1 MGIPLRMLLDK
12 REPFFPYSLAAFF
25 WKLPLCT
32 LLYYKECEQIWQAVG
47 EATWVELVAYKDAL
61 AQYNAQRDAQLRQQ
75 SSWNILSSD
84 MWIAWREQ
92 WATRSRAGSDRNKI
106 IQDTGIGEWR
116 IELVPLLK
124 RTRIAPLTFKRVICY
139 SILSSSALDPRSIY
153 QGIQLSPPRARP
165 AASPIR
171 RPQRAL
177 AERDRRALMFG
188 SKPSAASA
196 PTRSGF
202 FPELRVPKT
211 GAFTQ
216 DELRHLRKRGIRL
229 EGIEDFELEFEN
241 TVDARAMIIPDDSEI
256 VGVPALLPPSSG
268 GSGHP
273 RPCHRAPA
281 ARMEGKRVVPV

>member
-1 MGIPLRMLLDK
+1 MGISLRMLLDK

-75 SSWNILSSD
+75 SSWNILSSE

-106 IQDTGIGEWR
+106 IQDTGIALHWTR
-116 IELVPLLK
+116 ELYIKEYNSRHPE
-124 RTRIAPLTFKRVICY
+124 
-139 SILSSSALDPRSIY
+139 LDPPLRRSDNLNERLPDLPSI
-153 QGIQLSPPRARP
+153 
-165 AASPIR
+165 
-171 RPQRAL
+171 
-177 AERDRRALMFG
+177 ERDRRALMF
-188 SKPSAASA
+188 
-196 PTRSGF
+196 
-202 FPELRVPKT
+202 E
-211 GAFTQ
+211 
-216 DELRHLRKRGIRL
+216 RGIRL
-229 EGIEDFELEFEN
+229 DGSEDIEFEN
-241 TVDARAMIIPDDSEI
+241 TVDTRAMIIPDDSEI
-256 VGVPALLPPSSG
+256 IGVPALLPPSSG